1 MEDRILPLVLSG
13 LYAQVLGTAPVGLEG
28 SIGGS
33 VDQTLVPLLVAQL
46 LERKPRNHKQPTTP
60 WVRSAGSLEDTR
72 GGNLCFLWERLMKAY
87 QVHRGPCY
95 LSAICRSPLLIMPH
109 LHPSLLTLRMSI
121 QNCNY
126 VRIEVTG
133 LMILATLC
141 SKKNH

>member
-1 MEDRILPLVLSG
+1 MLSG
-13 LYAQVLGTAPVGLEG
+13 LYAQILGQLLLAEKTPLVGL
-28 SIGGS
+28 

-46 LERKPRNHKQPTTP
+46 LERKPRTHKQPTTP

-72 GGNLCFLWERLMKAY
+72 GGNLCFLWERIMKAY

-109 LHPSLLTLRMSI
+109 LHPSLLTLRMSA
-121 QNCNY
+121 QHCNY
-126 VRIEVTG
+126 VRREVTG